1 MTDSVHLSSQQGP
14 GTADGGASSDE
25 TAISA
30 YRALAQWWGSNARD
44 FPWRFGKTTPW
55 GILVSEVMSQQTPMS
70 RVLPYWEKWMG
81 TWPGPQAVSEAST
94 AEIISAWGHLG
105 YPRRALRLQ
114 ECARTLVRDC
124 DGRLPAS
131 YDGLTALPGIGDYTA
146 SAVLSF
152 AFGIRIPVIDTN
164 IRRVLVRVFDGAEST
179 GGAAGTH
186 DRELAARVLPAGSHQ
201 SVVWNQSVMELGAV
215 VCTAKKPRCAVC
227 PLNSLCRFYA
237 AGLPGLGQKPTRPR
251 QKFRGTN
258 RYVRGLILKTLREA
272 EAETGPGTAAVA
284 QRRSRFISY
293 SELKSLWNDTV
304 QLDGCIASLDED
316 GLIVIN
322 KDHSVSLPR

>member
-81 TWPGPQAVSEAST
+81 TWPDPQAVSEAST

-164 IRRVLVRVFDGAEST
+164 IRRVLVRVFDG
-179 GGAAGTH
+179 
-186 DRELAARVLPAGSHQ
+186 
-201 SVVWNQSVMELGAV
+201 V

-258 RYVRGLILKTLREA
+258 RYVRGLVLKALREA
-272 EAETGPGTAAVA
+272 EAETGPDTAASA
-284 QRRSRFISY
+284 QHWSRSVPY

>member
-14 GTADGGASSDE
+14 GTADGGAASDK

-81 TWPGPQAVSEAST
+81 TWPDPQAVSEAST

-124 DGRLPAS
+124 GGRLPAS

-164 IRRVLVRVFDGAEST
+164 TGVSWSVYLTVLNLREVLRVRMT
-179 GGAAGTH
+179 GSSPP
-186 DRELAARVLPAGSHQ
+186 RYCRP
-201 SVVWNQSVMELGAV
+201 GAV
-215 VCTAKKPRCAVC
+215 SQ
-227 PLNSLCRFYA
+227 L
-237 AGLPGLGQKPTRPR
+237 
-251 QKFRGTN
+251 RGT
-258 RYVRGLILKTLREA
+258 
-272 EAETGPGTAAVA
+272 
-284 QRRSRFISY
+284 SR
-293 SELKSLWNDTV
+293 
-304 QLDGCIASLDED
+304 
-316 GLIVIN
+316 
-322 KDHSVSLPR
+322 